1 MKLNLILARARN
13 GVIGKDGDMP
23 WKLPEDMAHF
33 KRVTMGCPVVM
44 GRKTWESIPAKFRPL
59 PGRQNIVITRQPDFA
74 AEGAQC
80 AGSIEEAIELCPQDS
95 DIWIMGGAQIYA
107 QALPLAVMA
116 VVTEIDADYE
126 GDAHSPVFGPE
137 WIEVARAEHV
147 STTGLKFAFVTYGN
161 SQSTLNA

>member
-13 GVIGKDGDMP
+13 GVIGKDGHMP

-44 GRKTWESIPAKFRPL
+44 GRKTWESIPTKFRPL
-59 PGRQNIVITRQPDFA
+59 PGRQNIVVTRQPDFR
-74 AEGAQC
+74 AEGAQR
-80 AGSIEEAIELCPQDS
+80 AGSIEEAIDLCQQDS
-95 DIWIMGGAQIYA
+95 DIWIIGGAQIYA

-126 GDAHSPVFGPE
+126 GDAHAPVFGPE
-137 WIEVARAEHV
+137 WIEVARDNHV
-147 STTGLKFAFVTYGN
+147 SSAGVKFAFVTYGN
-161 SQSTLNA
+161 SQSTQNA